1 MHFIYVIAAGF
12 LKWPGEMLTKSLMLF
27 IAPIGAERMKPM
39 GPDWVWP
46 LSVQLSERMDEMLTI
61 LQAYW
66 AETVLS
72 LNCRLAVNSFHTLKL
87 QYPFFAHS
95 GP

>member
-12 LKWPGEMLTKSLMLF
+12 LKWPGEMLTKSWMPF
-27 IAPIGAERMKPM
+27 IAPIAAERMKPM

-61 LQAYW
+61 LQADW
-66 AETVLS
+66 AEAVLS
-72 LNCRLAVNSFHTLKL
+72 LNCMAVNSFRTLNL
-87 QYPFFAHS
+87 QCLFFAHS